1 METKNPAKIKKIIE
15 LIIVLL
21 TAVASFIGGN
31 VSANNGYKLSNIIT
45 NEKTM

>member
-1 METKNPAKIKKIIE
+1 METKNPSKIKKIIE

-31 VSANNGYKLSNIIT
+31 VSANNGYKLSNLVN
-45 NEKTM
+45 NEIQK